1 MKITGVTTR
10 LVNLPLDKPIAT
22 AIHQISSVGCVC
34 LTLESDQG
42 VVGESYLFTINA
54 ARLKAFDEMV
64 RGFDHV
70 LIGRDP
76 HFVSA
81 IWQEIWQEI
90 NPSGQKGVT
99 VAALSAM
106 DTACWDLVGKIA
118 DQPLHRLFG
127 ACRDEIK
134 TYASGG
140 LWLSNSIEEL
150 ALDAQNFV
158 QQGFRSIKMRVGSPK
173 LSDDIERARIVRE
186 AIGDDIELLADANQ
200 NLGVKHAIKLA
211 RELDQLNI
219 AWLEEPVAAHDL
231 DGHAQV
237 TAAAP
242 MPVASG
248 ETEYTR
254 FGMQAMLQA
263 KACDVLMPDLQRI
276 GGLSEMLKVAALAS
290 AYHVP
295 ISTHIFTEHS
305 LCIAGAAPNCISVEH
320 MPWFSALFNETLELQ
335 NGLLQIPQRPGTGF
349 TFNQNTLDQFALG

>member
-1 MKITGVTTR
+1 MKITGLTTR
-10 LVNLPLDKPIAT
+10 LVNLPLGKPIAT
-22 AIHQISSVGCVC
+22 AIHEISSVGCVC
-34 LTLESDQG
+34 LALESDQG

-70 LIGRDP
+70 VIGRDP

-99 VAALSAM
+99 VAALSAI

-127 ACRDEIK
+127 ACRDEIE

-158 QQGFRSIKMRVGSPK
+158 QQGFTSIKMRVGSPK
-173 LSDDIERARIVRE
+173 LSDDIQRARVVRG
-186 AIGDDIELLADANQ
+186 AIGDDIELFADANQ
-200 NLGVKHAIKLA
+200 NLSVKHAIKLA
-211 RELDQLNI
+211 GELEQFNI

-231 DGHAQV
+231 DGHARV
-237 TAAAP
+237 TAVAP

-254 FGMQAMLQA
+254 FGMHAMLQA

-305 LCIAGAAPNCISVEH
+305 LFIAGAAPN
-320 MPWFSALFNETLELQ
+320 
-335 NGLLQIPQRPGTGF
+335 
-349 TFNQNTLDQFALG
+349 